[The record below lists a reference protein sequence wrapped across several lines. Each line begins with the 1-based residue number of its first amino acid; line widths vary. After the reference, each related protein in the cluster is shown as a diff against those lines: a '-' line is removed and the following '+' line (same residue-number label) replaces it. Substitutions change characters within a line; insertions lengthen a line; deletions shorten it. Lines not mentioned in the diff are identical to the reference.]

1 VFTPQE
7 REYDWPQDQPQQL
20 DRVTEI
26 DETTQLSPVE
36 LEVESNSV
44 VGTVDQ
50 VAPVNVSTTEKEII
64 SERSSTDNNVQV
76 NSCSL
81 VP

>member
-7 REYDWPQDQPQQL
+7 SECDWPQDQPEQL
-20 DRVTEI
+20 NKATET

-44 VGTVDQ
+44 VATVD
-50 VAPVNVSTTEKEII
+50 
-64 SERSSTDNNVQV
+64 
-76 NSCSL
+76 
-81 VP
+81 